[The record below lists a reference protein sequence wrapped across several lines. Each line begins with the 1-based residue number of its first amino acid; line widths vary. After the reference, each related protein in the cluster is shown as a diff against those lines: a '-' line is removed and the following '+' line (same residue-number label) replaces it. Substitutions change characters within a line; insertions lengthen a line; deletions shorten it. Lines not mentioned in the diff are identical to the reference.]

1 MTDGLILLGV
11 IAFLIAIVTA
21 RVRKRLG
28 MSVNGRFY
36 AVTITGVAIAVLIL
50 WATTGR

>member
-11 IAFLIAIVTA
+11 IAFLIAIVAA

-28 MSVNGRFY
+28 MGVNGRFY
-36 AVTITGVAIAVLIL
+36 AVTVAGVAIAVLIL